1 MLENGGNQLPSFFFN
16 FAAMKK
22 RPVIRFFV
30 LLILLASMGSI
41 FPGCGAEADCEQGMV
56 NRVRMAFWT
65 RSIATGRLQQVQV
78 DSITVFGINAQDTL
92 IYDNR
97 RRLRSIELPLEPLA
111 DSTGFVLQ
119 FPGNQKDTIWI
130 KHGHQFHL
138 LSPEC
143 GFTVFFNITGVSHT
157 TRTIS
162 HFSII
167 QPFVSNTL
175 EEHISLV
182 INPFTGN

>member
-1 MLENGGNQLPSFFFN
+1 
-16 FAAMKK
+16 MKK
-22 RPVIRFFV
+22 RPLLRFIV
-30 LLILLASMGSI
+30 LLILLTSMGSI
-41 FPGCGAEADCEQGMV
+41 FHGCGVEADCEQGMV
-56 NRVRMAFWT
+56 NRVRMVFWK
-65 RSIATGRLQQVQV
+65 RHDVTGQLQQVQV
-78 DSITVFGINAQDTL
+78 DSITVYGINAQENP

-97 RRLRSIELPLEPLA
+97 RRLRSIELPLQPLA

-119 FPGNQKDTIWI
+119 FPGSQLDTIWI
-130 KHGHQFHL
+130 KHWYQFHL

-143 GFTVFFNITGVSHT
+143 GFTVFFNITGLNHT

-182 INPFTGN
+182 IAPVTSN

>member
-1 MLENGGNQLPSFFFN
+1 
-16 FAAMKK
+16 MKQ
-22 RPVIRFFV
+22 RPLIRFFV

-56 NRVRMAFWT
+56 NRVRLVFWK
-65 RSIATGRLQQVQV
+65 RHAVTGQLHQVQV
-78 DSITVFGINAQDTL
+78 DSITVYGINAL
-92 IYDNR
+92 GNPLYDNR

-119 FPGNQKDTIWI
+119 FPGTQSDTIWI
-130 KHGHQFHL
+130 KHWYQFHL

-143 GFTVFFNITGVSHT
+143 GFTVFFNITGVNHT

-162 HFSII
+162 HFFII

-182 INPFTGN
+182 IDPVTSN